1 MLKVAKFLFITQFE
15 WKILK
20 NILLLTV
27 RQTAAERLLRVYLS
41 NVPLS
46 ATTNTVK
53 KHHFVTVLAILFS
66 VMSTNLTTGK
76 KKYDHF
82 PKK

>member
-20 NILLLTV
+20 NILSLSGRLLL
-27 RQTAAERLLRVYLS
+27 ERLLRVYLS

-46 ATTNTVK
+46 TMTIIVK
-53 KHHFVTVLAILFS
+53 KHHFATVLGKLFS
-66 VMSTNLTTGK
+66 VMPINLTTGVRK
-76 KKYDHF
+76 EKIRSLS
-82 PKK
+82 